1 MANNQP
7 DEYDSPWKEVIE
19 TYFQDFMAFFFPQ
32 AHAEINWSRNY
43 ESLDNELQ
51 QIVRDAEIGMRQ
63 VDKLIKVW
71 LQNGEEVWVL
81 VHIEVQSKSQSSFA
95 KRMYTYNYR
104 IFDRYERQV
113 ASLAVLA
120 DDEQNWR
127 PNSYSYTLFGCR
139 ASLEFPIVKLLD
151 YDAQWSELEQSS
163 NPFSVVVMAHLKA
176 KATRRDKFSRLQWKL
191 RLVRGLY
198 ERGYERQDILEL
210 FRFIDWV
217 MRLPED
223 LEDRFD
229 EEISRYQEEQQMPYI
244 TSIER
249 RAMARGELQGR
260 LENAR
265 EAVIEVLKTRFEVV
279 PQSMVEVINELNDLS
294 VLKSLLRQAITIA
307 SLSEFQEFINS
318 IRSESEQS

>member
-1 MANNQP
+1 
-7 DEYDSPWKEVIE
+7 
-19 TYFQDFMAFFFPQ
+19 
-32 AHAEINWSRNY
+32 
-43 ESLDNELQ
+43 
-51 QIVRDAEIGMRQ
+51 
-63 VDKLIKVW
+63 
-71 LQNGEEVWVL
+71 
-81 VHIEVQSKSQSSFA
+81 
-95 KRMYTYNYR
+95 
-104 IFDRYERQV
+104 
-113 ASLAVLA
+113 
-120 DDEQNWR
+120 
-127 PNSYSYTLFGCR
+127 
-139 ASLEFPIVKLLD
+139 
-151 YDAQWSELEQSS
+151 
-163 NPFSVVVMAHLKA
+163 MAHLKA

-260 LENAR
+260 LETAR
-265 EAVIEVLKTRFEVV
+265 EAVIEVLETRFEVV

-294 VLKSLLRQAITIA
+294 VLKSLLRQAATIA
-307 SLSEFQEFINS
+307 SLSEFRNLSTVYQMSERLIEELEDNIQEEISRYQEEQQMPYITS
-318 IRSESEQS
+318 IERRAWQGGNYKGDWKVRERLLSKF